1 MMARSVLHLEA
12 NSLTEVDR
20 VIVECSAEDLASS
33 LEVWIRRPQV
43 VNKRLLGAVVR
54 EESYSERP
62 RENGVPDKL
71 ITRQLIPKQ
80 SSIQWGWETIQLVDG
95 ECVCLIRML
104 KSLCQPIYSVNW
116 WVVSVSI
123 QYVKEPVSAYI
134 NW

>member
-33 LEVWIRRPQV
+33 LQVWIRRPQV

-54 EESYSERP
+54 EESYPERA

-71 ITRQLIPKQ
+71 TQLRQLIPNQ
-80 SSIQWGWETIQLVDG
+80 SSRQWGGETIQLVDG
-95 ECVCLIRML
+95 ECVC
-104 KSLCQPIYSVNW
+104 V
-116 WVVSVSI
+116 
-123 QYVKEPVSAYI
+123 
-134 NW
+134 

>member
-54 EESYSERP
+54 EESYSERA
-62 RENGVPDKL
+62 RENGSKTSNSVLAK
-71 ITRQLIPKQ
+71 
-80 SSIQWGWETIQLVDG
+80 W
-95 ECVCLIRML
+95 CL
-104 KSLCQPIYSVNW
+104 
-116 WVVSVSI
+116 
-123 QYVKEPVSAYI
+123 
-134 NW
+134 

>member
-54 EESYSERP
+54 EESYSERA
-62 RENGVPDKL
+62 RKNGSKDLKL
-71 ITRQLIPKQ
+71 PNSVLLPK
-80 SSIQWGWETIQLVDG
+80 L
-95 ECVCLIRML
+95 
-104 KSLCQPIYSVNW
+104 
-116 WVVSVSI
+116 
-123 QYVKEPVSAYI
+123 A
-134 NW
+134 

>member
-33 LEVWIRRPQV
+33 LQVWIRRPQV

-54 EESYSERP
+54 EESYPERA

-71 ITRQLIPKQ
+71 ITRQLIPNQ
-80 SSIQWGWETIQLVDG
+80 SSIQWG
-95 ECVCLIRML
+95 R
-104 KSLCQPIYSVNW
+104 
-116 WVVSVSI
+116 
-123 QYVKEPVSAYI
+123 
-134 NW
+134 